1 LQQDQIG
8 LFCSLA
14 RDLVISTVRDY
25 KNQEYK
31 DREYSQPVLSRNG
44 NAKFTY
50 LESHDWDIKD
60 RASWK
65 TTVFEIDQTAG
76 ELTTYG
82 PFDRRTMYFKQLAKF
97 SLDNGA
103 SNFIV
108 HKNLMYK
115 GLVKKNY
122 EHVISITFDG
132 N

>member
-1 LQQDQIG
+1 
-8 LFCSLA
+8 
-14 RDLVISTVRDY
+14 
-25 KNQEYK
+25 
-31 DREYSQPVLSRNG
+31 
-44 NAKFTY
+44 
-50 LESHDWDIKD
+50 
-60 RASWK
+60 
-65 TTVFEIDQTAG
+65 
-76 ELTTYG
+76 
-82 PFDRRTMYFKQLAKF
+82 MYFKQLAKF